1 MPVFGGAHGRG
12 GVSAEISVEGSN
24 GRLHGG
30 ENGGVLQGLEASEG
44 KRSFGGEARGA
55 AQMAGGGGG
64 GRAETADFS
73 GEWRGGY
80 ADDWVG

>member
-1 MPVFGGAHGRG
+1 MVGCAVGKK
-12 GVSAEISVEGSN
+12 EGC
-24 GRLHGG
+24 
-30 ENGGVLQGLEASEG
+30 LQGLGAGEG
-44 KRSFGGEARGA
+44 KRSLGGEPRGSV
-55 AQMAGGGGG
+55 QMAGGGGG